1 MHNVAAAIV
10 RLLEGEVSAR
20 LSDGTQRL
28 QLLYVGP
35 PRETLV
41 EAFRLMTV
49 DGSQDW
55 RPYGDEP
62 VAVLFVDTE
71 GQAAPSTGLL
81 SARCSWDYA
90 LSLRLDVGATV
101 ILAAPEAWDDLP
113 DSIENTSEL
122 LGSPRADT
130 RRPFL
135 SVPPWPVLLD
145 DLEASSGLSR
155 RPLRRAFGDL
165 FDDGRQLDPRRG
177 AELPWQA
184 ADEALAGKEILLAL
198 GLPASQGGP
207 AVDEDLRQ
215 GRESLLRLA
224 EFCGRQGFGLTEQEL
239 LDARQEQRSA
249 EEMDFGES
257 HFLDDEDS
265 LRALFRH
272 LRAAAGS
279 GGDFQRAP
287 GAYFRLDEPTE
298 WWTSVNA
305 RVLKI
310 LLDRVDTTR
319 PRGKL
324 RLTVSPVLE
333 GTPLAGEPLLVQ
345 SEVGLQVSEVV
356 RSQELPVPS
365 ASFARRY
372 PGQAARW
379 DDQEDGKLVDDE
391 VPAHDH
397 PVTYSAS
404 YADFRQASVKVI
416 SLDNFECRG
425 HARIPEAMQNP
436 PPVRVGRR
444 SSRFEQEITLARA
457 GMHDLIVY
465 AANGV
470 ELVQLAADGIVIHS
484 RPGNAASFQLY
495 LEDGHELDVI
505 LTSAAGEEV
514 GRWGLGFHVDEA
526 AEGVSGSRYEDL
538 IRSHRD
544 GKARRRALRARNCQL
559 RDLEQQY
566 LSDERSWLGVVG
578 CWTAEGSALGEID
591 WATGIGGDVAM
602 SAGLVTRPPDLTAPA
617 SYRSRRSS
625 IISKLGRLQRPISET
640 DLTDPDLQGEVEQYL
655 HEYLAWVRADPRA
668 ASWTDCVALHVRVM
682 AGQSSGLPG
691 TEPTAL
697 LLSPFHPIRLAW
709 HVLAQSTLLNAM
721 RAEDF
726 CPLVGLINPHLSP
739 SLVALPLQRGDA
751 VDWRPFIAIGSD
763 EVHWSILLNAR
774 DIGNPGIRQELLG
787 VLARLGFTPESPT
800 GGVTQG
806 QARRAMT
813 DVARIL
819 PTRAQVRMG
828 LVGGNLEA
836 AGSVAGVTSWIRE
849 AYSEEGGDSD
859 APEALSARSPGP
871 ESVEVFDFRGER
883 LYPSEAALASL
894 AEDVGER
901 VRWFGG
907 QGRASNVPQ
916 LDLVIFDQVE
926 TNNLELIKPQG
937 DFVSH
942 SLLGFGGLYRLNLR
956 EDPGAAQWIRQARIA
971 LQGERGDTLAAQLET
986 AIASIEDLCLREAG
1000 VSHLRFEPNQQAIS
1014 TWVDRAR
1021 FVTAT
1026 SSQVDPA
1033 CFIRGSGLNAGYLW
1047 DYELPGVLDSQDRAG
1062 YYLIARPSPAMKESI
1077 RANLGTVV
1085 DPPPGVEPILGEISR
1100 RGIPVLKRLA
1110 AEGSHSRGEIGVL
1123 LAVRLL
1129 QDAFRAEGS
1138 GIRLPVAAG
1147 ACAHLILAVD
1157 SYREPLDAAR
1167 KALRLP
1173 GTAERA
1179 DLLVFSIGRANGSV
1193 KIKVTPVE
1201 VKYVGT
1207 QDPLMLPDA
1216 LNQASNLAVL
1226 LRKLLLD
1233 PPPNDL
1239 WRACGRALLA
1249 EALDQCFR
1257 VYADRALHGLLDETW
1272 TQLHEET
1279 IHAVLN
1285 AIDLDSTVSINSGRV
1300 LAFGGWRET
1309 KLRDMDGDG
1318 TLDTAVFAPEDS
1330 AFLLTGTGALSEEA
1344 ATAVHQLAFELAGCG
1359 EADEL
1364 MPPSATISEDQGPE
1378 DSTQE
1383 AAEDSTQEAED
1394 YPDADVLEPEAEETA
1409 AASDSLEL
1417 PNRDRVRKAFEGF
1430 VGNDNAVQQLSR
1442 DLIVALLRDPPHLS
1456 KNILLQGL
1464 PSVGKTELARRVAR
1478 ALALPFVHL
1487 DGPSLTSR
1495 ERLFQLI
1502 DGQLDQHGQR
1512 ATEAGREGSARLL
1525 EYPPFVVFV
1534 DEVHLVSRAVQESL
1548 LTMLEPMDR
1557 RARLSDTIALV
1568 RQATFIFA
1576 TTRPSRLDPALR
1588 SRCTQIDLRPYDL
1601 GQVAEMVRRRVDAD
1615 YGESWDDDVY
1625 LQIARLGRLVPRLA
1639 FALAEDVRNEMIA
1652 NPAPKP
1658 VFEHLEAVRLSKELD
1673 ENGLRP
1679 LDLEY
1684 LEVLERAN
1692 RPLGEDSIANQL
1704 GTVDR
1709 DQVANEIE
1717 PALLRIRLIERTQ
1730 TGRAITAAGRDYLAR
1745 RRFDSSS

>member
-1 MHNVAAAIV
+1 MRNVAAAIV

-20 LSDGTQRL
+20 LNDGTQRL

-41 EAFRLMTV
+41 EVFRLMTV

-62 VAVLFVDTE
+62 VAVLLVDTE
-71 GQAAPSTGLL
+71 GQAIPPLGLL
-81 SARCSWDYA
+81 SARCTWDYA

-135 SVPPWPVLLD
+135 SVPPWPLLLD
-145 DLEASSGLSR
+145 DLEVSSGLAR

-184 ADEALAGKEILLAL
+184 ADEALAGRDVLLAL
-198 GLPASQGGP
+198 GLPAGQGGQ

-215 GRESLLRLA
+215 GRETLLRLA

-249 EEMDFGES
+249 EELDSGES
-257 HFLDDEDS
+257 HFLDDEDN
-265 LRALFRH
+265 LRDLFRH
-272 LRAAAGS
+272 LRAVAGS

-287 GAYFRLDEPTE
+287 GAYFRLEEPTA
-298 WWTSVNA
+298 WWTSLNA
-305 RVLKI
+305 RVLKV
-310 LLDRVDTTR
+310 LLDRVDTTS

-324 RLTVSPVLE
+324 RLTLSHVLE
-333 GTPLAGEPLLVQ
+333 GTSLAGEPLLVQ
-345 SEVGLQVSEVV
+345 NEVDLQVSEIVK
-356 RSQELPVPS
+356 SQELSVPS

-379 DDQEDGKLVDDE
+379 EDQEDGRLVDDE
-391 VPAHDH
+391 IPAHDH
-397 PVTYSAS
+397 PITYSAT
-404 YADFRQASVKVI
+404 YADLHQASIKVI

-425 HARIPEAMQNP
+425 HARIPEAIQNP

-465 AANGV
+465 AASEV
-470 ELVQLAADGIVIHS
+470 DAVQLAADGIVIHS

-538 IRSHRD
+538 VRSHRE
-544 GKARRRALRARNCQL
+544 GKARRRALRARNSQL

-591 WATGIGGDVAM
+591 WAAGLGGDVAIP
-602 SAGLVTRPPDLTAPA
+602 AGLITRPAGLTAPA
-617 SYRSRRSS
+617 SYRSIRSS
-625 IISKLGRLQRPISET
+625 IIGKLGRLQRPISET
-640 DLTDPDLQGEVEQYL
+640 DLSDPDLRGEVEQYL
-655 HEYLAWVRADPRA
+655 REYLAWIREDAKA

-682 AGQSSGLPG
+682 AGQSLGLPG
-691 TEPTAL
+691 TEPSAL

-709 HVLAQSTLLNAM
+709 HVLAQSTLLDAM
-721 RAEDF
+721 RAEEF

-739 SLVALPLQRGDA
+739 SLIALPLQRGEA
-751 VDWRPFIAIGSD
+751 VDWRPFIAVGSD
-763 EVHWSILLNAR
+763 EVHWSVLLNAR
-774 DIGNPGIRQELLG
+774 DVGNPGIRQELLG
-787 VLARLGFTPESPT
+787 VLARLGLTPESPT

-819 PTRAQVRMG
+819 PTRAQVRLG

-836 AGSVAGVTSWIRE
+836 AGSVAGVTSWIRD

-859 APEALSARSPGP
+859 APERLSTRGPGP
-871 ESVEVFDFRGER
+871 VNVEVFDFRGER

-894 AEDVGER
+894 AEEVGER

-907 QGRASNVPQ
+907 QGRDSNVPQ

-926 TNNLELIKPQG
+926 TNNLELIRPQG
-937 DFVSH
+937 DYVSR

-971 LQGERGDTLAAQLET
+971 FHDDRGDERFAARLEA
-986 AIASIEDLCLREAG
+986 AIGSLEQVCAREAG

-1014 TWVDRAR
+1014 GWVERAR

-1077 RANLGTVV
+1077 RANLRTVV
-1085 DPPPGVEPILGEISR
+1085 DPPPEVESILDEISR

-1138 GIRLPVAAG
+1138 GIRLPVAEG
-1147 ACAHLILAVD
+1147 ECAHLILAVD

-1179 DLLVFSIGRANGSV
+1179 DLLVFSIGRMNGTV
-1193 KIKVTPVE
+1193 KIKATPVE

-1216 LNQASNLAVL
+1216 LNQATNLAVL

-1233 PPPNDL
+1233 PPLNDL

-1257 VYADRALHGLLDETW
+1257 VYADRGLHGLRDEAW

-1279 IHAVLN
+1279 IDAVLK
-1285 AIDLDSTVSINSGRV
+1285 AVDLDSTVSINSGRV

-1359 EADEL
+1359 DEEEPG
-1364 MPPSATISEDQGPE
+1364 PPATSPSQSRGPE
-1378 DSTQE
+1378 DPTQE
-1383 AAEDSTQEAED
+1383 AADDSDEDVLQPEAED
-1394 YPDADVLEPEAEETA
+1394 TA

-1557 RARLSDTIALV
+1557 RARLTDTIALV

-1601 GQVAEMVRRRVDAD
+1601 GQVAEMVRRRVEAD

-1658 VFEHLEAVRLSKELD
+1658 VFEHLDAVRLSKELD

-1684 LEVLERAN
+1684 MEVLERAN